1 MPRIVV
7 GSPGRIAVHARLRA
21 PDRPIGS
28 AAGMPRTAAVPA
40 AVRHGRSQE
49 HVRAAAVFHR
59 DRPTIMSS
67 LQVTS
72 SAPVSRPGKPWRVLG
87 SPPTRI
93 VVAAIPLLVLMA
105 ATDASIVVLG
115 LVPGGVASSL
125 IALAGGLVGV
135 AVYVAY
141 VRVIER
147 RPLVELAARGAAG
160 ELARGLALGISL
172 FAVTAGILVLI
183 GMGRIERGDGVA
195 AIAPWLLWVAGT
207 AVFEEILFRGVV
219 FRILE
224 DWLGSWVALAISAAL
239 FGGLHAANAGA
250 SAGSTLAIA
259 VEAGVLLGA
268 AYMASGRLWLPIAL
282 HAGWNLAQL
291 GLLGVQRPGHST
303 HGVWSSRFTGPTL
316 LTGGDW
322 GPEISLVAVA
332 LCLAAAVALL
342 MAARRRRRPAV
353 PGT

>member
-1 MPRIVV
+1 
-7 GSPGRIAVHARLRA
+7 
-21 PDRPIGS
+21 
-28 AAGMPRTAAVPA
+28 
-40 AVRHGRSQE
+40 
-49 HVRAAAVFHR
+49 VFHGY
-59 DRPTIMSS
+59 RPTTMSS

-72 SAPVSRPGKPWRVLG
+72 SVPVTRPGKRWRVLG
-87 SPPTRI
+87 FPLTRI
-93 VVAAIPLLVLMA
+93 VVAGIPLLALMV
-105 ATDASIVVLG
+105 ATDASIVALG
-115 LVPGGVASSL
+115 LVPGRVTSSL
-125 IALAGGLVGV
+125 IALAGGLAAA

-147 RPLVELAARGAAG
+147 RPVVELAPRGAAG
-160 ELARGLALGISL
+160 ELARGLALGIAL
-172 FAVTAGILVLI
+172 FVVTAGILVLI
-183 GMGRIERGDGVA
+183 GMGRIERGDGAA

-207 AVFEEILFRGVV
+207 AMFEEILFRGVV

-250 SAGSTLAIA
+250 TAGSTLAIA

-303 HGVWSSRFTGPTL
+303 HGAWASRFTGPPL

-332 LCLAAAVALL
+332 LCLAAAVVLL
-342 MAARRRRRPAV
+342 IAAGRRRRLELQHPAAAGV
-353 PGT
+353 G

>member
-1 MPRIVV
+1 MFE
-7 GSPGRIAVHARLRA
+7 SY
-21 PDRPIGS
+21 
-28 AAGMPRTAAVPA
+28 
-40 AVRHGRSQE
+40 
-49 HVRAAAVFHR
+49 
-59 DRPTIMSS
+59 RPTIMSS

-72 SAPVSRPGKPWRVLG
+72 SVPLTRPGKRWRALG
-87 SPPTRI
+87 SPLTRI
-93 VVAAIPLLVLMA
+93 VIAALPLLGLMA
-105 ATDASIVVLG
+105 ATDASIVALG
-115 LVPGGVASSL
+115 LVPGGMTSSL
-125 IALAGGLVGV
+125 IALAGGLVGG

-147 RPLVELAARGAAG
+147 RPLVELAPRGAAG
-160 ELARGLALGISL
+160 ELARGLALGIAL
-172 FAVTAGILVLI
+172 FVVTAGILVLI
-183 GMGRIERGDGVA
+183 GMGRIERGDGAA

-207 AVFEEILFRGVV
+207 AMSEEILFRGVV

-239 FGGLHAANAGA
+239 FGGVHAANAGA
-250 SAGSTLAIA
+250 TAGSTLAIA

-303 HGVWSSRFTGPTL
+303 HGAWSSRFTGPTL

-342 MAARRRRRPAV
+342 IAARRRGRFASPSRATSSP
-353 PGT
+353 